1 MVSQTPDAPSSETP
15 VGRNGTSFT
24 SGPIDNV
31 VTQGSLR
38 EAQVGLV
45 DLVAHVEAG
54 ETILMTRPGGPP
66 VHLGPVQPHEG
77 EALPSLHRCR
87 DSLEVNG
94 GSLSETVRQQRDEDR
109 C

>member
-1 MVSQTPDAPSSETP
+1 M
-15 VGRNGTSFT
+15 
-24 SGPIDNV
+24 
-31 VTQGSLR
+31 TQGSLR

-45 DLVAHVEAG
+45 DLVAYVEAG
-54 ETILMTRPGGPP
+54 ETILMTRSGGAPFR
-66 VHLGPVQPHEG
+66 LGPVQLHEG

-94 GSLSETVRQQRDEDR
+94 ESLSETVRQQRDKDR